1 LKTYDTTDKFN
12 AKPFGFSQV
21 FNFHNHNMAPT
32 DDLKAHAASSQ
43 DFYALLDV
51 SPAAADNEIR
61 RAYRRAALKYHPDK
75 IANPKPA
82 DIDKFHLLQIAY
94 DVLSDAAVRQL
105 YDNAREARERKKREV
120 EMMDAAKRKM
130 KEDLEARERAGDAG
144 AAAAQRGL
152 KRTWMMS
159 SAADNEA
166 EEKLEREIQRIA
178 ENSQR
183 RRREA
188 EEKLM
193 KEAEEEEKQEHLAA
207 EQEREE
213 RDRSFARVD
222 RSKEGGTNVPEL
234 ERAVKV
240 HWIREGPGEGFDKD
254 RLKELF
260 STFGKVENT
269 FLLKDKRQRVGD
281 KKEKKTVATGVVV
294 FTSIVSAHSAVLD
307 SAKRI
312 KSGVQGDWAILDSVV
327 WASGTGPD
335 LKSRPDSHSPVPGSE
350 TPIASPE
357 STTSSKSAP
366 FIPPTSDSNTKKP
379 AFDFASLKKGPATK
393 TGGGKPSFA
402 SFSARPAQA
411 TTSDSSTTK
420 NPALITPSLQEITLM
435 RLKTAQREKERK
447 ALEEQLRREDE
458 AADTA
463 AQDV

>member
-1 LKTYDTTDKFN
+1 
-12 AKPFGFSQV
+12 
-21 FNFHNHNMAPT
+21 MAPT

-75 IANPKPA
+75 IANPTPA

-166 EEKLEREIQRIA
+166 EERLEREIQRIA

-193 KEAEEEEKQEHLAA
+193 KEAEEEERQERMAA

-222 RSKEGGTNVPEL
+222 KSKEGGTNVPEL

-240 HWIREGPGEGFDKD
+240 HWVREGLGEAFDKD

-269 FLLKDKRQRVGD
+269 FLLKDKRQRVGE

-312 KSGVQGDWAILDSVV
+312 KSGAQGDWAILDSVV

-350 TPIASPE
+350 TPRASPN
-357 STTSSKSAP
+357 STTSSTSNP
-366 FIPPTSDSNTKKP
+366 SILPTSDGIKKP

-393 TGGGKPSFA
+393 TAGGKPSFA

-411 TTSDSSTTK
+411 TPPDSSTNK
-420 NPALITPSLQEITLM
+420 PALTTPSLQEITLM

-447 ALEEQLRREDE
+447 ALEEQLRKEDE
-458 AADTA
+458 AADA
-463 AQDV
+463 ASQDV

>member
-1 LKTYDTTDKFN
+1 
-12 AKPFGFSQV
+12 
-21 FNFHNHNMAPT
+21 
-32 DDLKAHAASSQ
+32 
-43 DFYALLDV
+43 
-51 SPAAADNEIR
+51 
-61 RAYRRAALKYHPDK
+61 
-75 IANPKPA
+75 
-82 DIDKFHLLQIAY
+82 
-94 DVLSDAAVRQL
+94 
-105 YDNAREARERKKREV
+105 
-120 EMMDAAKRKM
+120 MDAAKRKM

-166 EEKLEREIQRIA
+166 EERLEREIQRIA

-193 KEAEEEEKQEHLAA
+193 REAEEEEKQERLAT

-213 RDRSFARVD
+213 RDRSGVRVD

-240 HWIREGPGEGFDKD
+240 HWIREGPGEAFDKD

-260 STFGKVENT
+260 ATFGTVENT
-269 FLLKDKRQRVGD
+269 FLLKDKRQRVGE

-294 FTSIVSAHSAVLD
+294 FTSIVSAHSAILD
-307 SAKRI
+307 SAKKI
-312 KSGVQGDWAILDSVV
+312 KSGVHGDWAILDSVA

-335 LKSRPDSHSPVPGSE
+335 LNSRLHSHSPVP
-350 TPIASPE
+350 TPIASPK
-357 STTSSKSAP
+357 STTSSTSTPSVPLSTGDGSTNNKS
-366 FIPPTSDSNTKKP
+366 
-379 AFDFASLKKGPATK
+379 AFDFASLKKGPGTPAAK
-393 TGGGKPSFA
+393 AGSGKPSFT
-402 SFSARPAQA
+402 SFSARPPPAA
-411 TTSDSSTTK
+411 PSDSSTTK
-420 NPALITPSLQEITLM
+420 NPALTTPSLEEITLM

-458 AADTA
+458 AADA
-463 AQDV
+463 AGLDI